1 MMPKPNPNKR
11 MDNKQASGFKGIAS
25 EKVLLE
31 TKPNFWLYSDNFI
44 LKIVVLFLMVFFFA
58 PILTFVYTLHG
69 KLVENFHIA
78 IDNVMF
84 YTELLLIILIAV
96 VIIKIIL
103 DILDWNYTNYVLT
116 DTRIVIQRG
125 FIHKERII
133 MSYNK
138 IQDIEITQS
147 FLERLISVGDIIIYG
162 ANEVSETILDD
173 IPSPKKVEEI
183 ILTCINNMGFANQN
197 TYNNFQQ
204 PGYNQQYQQ
213 PNYQQQPIYQQQ
225 PNYQGQPN
233 YQQQPIYQ
241 QQPNYQQQGYN
252 QQYQQP
258 NNQQQPNYEQQP
270 NFEQQVNYNVA
281 YPENDEYTN
290 PDYNQNSYDE
300 DCIQP
305 EHNEYNDY
313 NDDYEEDVITPERRD
328 YERTEKTRNYSPELD
343 KEQILRKHNQMFK
356 RHKK

>member
-1 MMPKPNPNKR
+1 MMPKPNPNKK

-125 FIHKERII
+125 FIHKERIM

-197 TYNNFQQ
+197 TYNNYQQ

-213 PNYQQQPIYQQQ
+213 PIYQQ
-225 PNYQGQPN
+225 QPN

-258 NNQQQPNYEQQP
+258 NNQQPNYEQQA
-270 NFEQQVNYNVA
+270 NYNMP
-281 YPENDEYTN
+281 YQEDEYTN
-290 PDYNQNSYDE
+290 SDYNQNSYDE

-305 EHNEYNDY
+305 ERNEYNDY

-328 YERTEKTRNYSPELD
+328 YERTEKTRKYSQELD
-343 KEQILRKHNQMFK
+343 KEQILRKHNQMCK

>member
-1 MMPKPNPNKR
+1 MMPKPNPNKK

-125 FIHKERII
+125 FIHKERIM

-197 TYNNFQQ
+197 TYNNYQQ

-213 PNYQQQPIYQQQ
+213 PIYQQ
-225 PNYQGQPN
+225 QPN

-258 NNQQQPNYEQQP
+258 NNQQPNYEQQA
-270 NFEQQVNYNVA
+270 NYNMP
-281 YPENDEYTN
+281 YQEDEYTN
-290 PDYNQNSYDE
+290 SDYNQNSYDE

-305 EHNEYNDY
+305 ERNEYNDY

-328 YERTEKTRNYSPELD
+328 YERTEKTRKYSQELD
-343 KEQILRKHNQMFK
+343 KELILRKHNQMFK